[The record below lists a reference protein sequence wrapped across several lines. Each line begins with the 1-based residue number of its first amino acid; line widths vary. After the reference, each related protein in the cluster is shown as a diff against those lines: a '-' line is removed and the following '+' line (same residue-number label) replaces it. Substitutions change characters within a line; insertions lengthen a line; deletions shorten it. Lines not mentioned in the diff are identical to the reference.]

1 MADTKQRQNLTI
13 KFVNKQ
19 GEIEERKFDAKT
31 LDYYEFISQGQL
43 LFVQTLGT
51 TKDEFIKTNEMTL
64 NREYFVVK
72 DLISV
77 TGKTM
82 LTFSDPKEKL
92 EMLKKLM

>member
-1 MADTKQRQNLTI
+1 MADTKQRQNLTV
-13 KFVNKQ
+13 KFINKE
-19 GEIEERKFDAKT
+19 GKVEERKFDSKT

-72 DLISV
+72 DIISV

-82 LTFSDPKEKL
+82 ITFSDPKEKL